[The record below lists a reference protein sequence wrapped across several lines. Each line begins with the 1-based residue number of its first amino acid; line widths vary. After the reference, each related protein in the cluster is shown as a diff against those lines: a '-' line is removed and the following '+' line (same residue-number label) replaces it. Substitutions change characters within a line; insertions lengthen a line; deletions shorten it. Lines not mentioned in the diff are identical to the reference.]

1 MIYSMTGYGSAQYEN
16 EKSTLSVEFRTL
28 NSKFLDLQLKIPKEF
43 SDRELEIRAIIT
55 DTLKRGKVVLTID
68 IQPKGNHLKKLSFD
82 RALFKSYYED
92 LTSLAREV
100 GDTNNSNLFKIALDM
115 PEVVVGGE
123 SEDELVSWDEL
134 KAQLNSALMS
144 CLDFRTQEGEALK
157 SKLEAYITSIGVQ
170 LNSIEE
176 IDPARVERIKS
187 RIRGNLNEFV
197 GSENIDQNRFE
208 QELIYYIEKLDISE
222 EKVRLKNHLDYFTEV
237 ITTEE
242 LPGKKLAF
250 VSQEIGREINTI
262 GSKANDAAI
271 QRHVVVMKEELEKIK
286 EQLLNIV

>member
-16 EKSTLSVEFRTL
+16 DKSTLSVEFRTL

-43 SDRELEIRAIIT
+43 SHRELEIRTIVT
-55 DTLKRGKVVLTID
+55 DTLKRGKVVMTID
-68 IQPKGNHLKKLSFD
+68 IQPKGSHQKKLSFD
-82 RALFKSYYED
+82 RTLFKSYFND
-92 LTSLAREV
+92 LSSLANEV
-100 GDTNNSNLFKIALDM
+100 GEDSKAALFKIALDM

-123 SEDELVSWDEL
+123 SEDELVSWNEL
-134 KAQLNSALMS
+134 KVQLNSALVK
-144 CLDFRTQEGEALK
+144 CLDFRTQEGNAL
-157 SKLEAYITSIGVQ
+157 SVKLESYIASISDQ
-170 LNSIEE
+170 LQNIEK
-176 IDPARVERIKS
+176 IDPARVERIKA
-187 RIRGNLNEFV
+187 RITGNLNEFV
-197 GSENIDQNRFE
+197 GAENIDQNRFE

-222 EKVRLKNHLDYFTEV
+222 EKVRLKNHLEYFTEV
-237 ITTEE
+237 ISKEQ

>member
-16 EKSTLSVEFRTL
+16 DKSTLSIEFRTL

-68 IQPKGNHLKKLSFD
+68 IQPKGNHQKKLNFD
-82 RALFKSYYED
+82 RALFKSYYDD
-92 LTSLAREV
+92 LSSLANEA
-100 GDTNNSNLFKIALDM
+100 GDENNSSIFKIALDM
-115 PEVVVGGE
+115 PDVVVGGE
-123 SEDELVSWDEL
+123 SEDELISWTEL
-134 KAQLNSALMS
+134 KAQLNNALAS
-144 CLDFRTQEGEALK
+144 CLDFRTQEGEALRG
-157 SKLEAYITSIGVQ
+157 KLESYVASIGKQ
-170 LNSIEE
+170 LHSIEE
-176 IDPARVERIKS
+176 IDPARVEKIKS

-222 EKVRLKNHLDYFTEV
+222 EKVRLKNHLEYFTDV

>member
-82 RALFKSYYED
+82 RTLFKSYYDD
-92 LTSLAREV
+92 LTSLAREA

-144 CLDFRTQEGEALK
+144 CLDFRTQEGQALK
-157 SKLEAYITSIGVQ
+157 SKLEAYINSISVQ

>member
-1 MIYSMTGYGSAQYEN
+1 MTGYGSAQYEN
-16 EKSTLSVEFRTL
+16 DKSTLSVEFRTL

-43 SDRELEIRAIIT
+43 SDRELEIRTIIT
-55 DTLKRGKVVLTID
+55 DALKRGKVVMTID
-68 IQPKGNHLKKLSFD
+68 AQPKGSHQKKLSFD
-82 RALFKSYYED
+82 RSLFKSYYED
-92 LTSLAREV
+92 LTTLADEV
-100 GDTNNSNLFKIALDM
+100 GDKGKAGLFKLALDM

-123 SEDELVSWDEL
+123 SEDELISWDEL
-134 KAQLNSALMS
+134 KIQLNSALS
-144 CLDFRTQEGEALK
+144 KCLDFRTQEGETLRG
-157 SKLEAYITSIGVQ
+157 KLETYIASISEQ
-170 LNSIEE
+170 LQSIEA
-176 IDPARVERIKS
+176 IDPARIERIKS
-187 RIRGNLNEFV
+187 RIKGNLNEFV

-222 EKVRLKNHLDYFTEV
+222 EKVRLKNHLEYFTEV
-237 ITTEE
+237 ITKEE

-262 GSKANDAAI
+262 GSKANDATI

>member
-16 EKSTLSVEFRTL
+16 DKSTLSVEFRTL

-68 IQPKGNHLKKLSFD
+68 IQPKGNHLKKLSLD
-82 RALFKSYYED
+82 RALFKSYYDD

-100 GDTNNSNLFKIALDM
+100 GDTNHSNLFKIALDM

-157 SKLEAYITSIGVQ
+157 SKLEAYINSISVQ

-237 ITTEE
+237 ITNEE

-271 QRHVVVMKEELEKIK
+271 QRHVVLIS
-286 EQLLNIV
+286 LPIS